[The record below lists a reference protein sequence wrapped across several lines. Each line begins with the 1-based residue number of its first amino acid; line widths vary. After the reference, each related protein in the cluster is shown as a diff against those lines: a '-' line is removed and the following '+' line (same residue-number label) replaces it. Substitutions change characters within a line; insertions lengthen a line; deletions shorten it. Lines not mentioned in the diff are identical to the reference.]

1 MLERYVTSHY
11 KVVRTVF
18 FHDYDFLERKKKS
31 QNCQNVYLIK
41 ESFLCN
47 WGSFI
52 TCVVGG

>member
-1 MLERYVTSHY
+1 MLHHTIKS
-11 KVVRTVF
+11 
-18 FHDYDFLERKKKS
+18 LEQFSFMIMIFKKKKEKKS

-52 TCVVGG
+52 TSVVGG